1 MRISPDLSAPALLAE
16 IGRRIERTRLERD
29 LTQDQ
34 LATAASVGVATL
46 RRLEDGRGATLT
58 NFLRVLRAL
67 DLLAGLEATLPEPVP
82 SPIQQ
87 LRLRGRQRRRASGR
101 HRGAGPAPPAG
112 EPEAWRWGDEEAP

>member
-1 MRISPDLSAPALLAE
+1 MRITADLSDPALLAE

-29 LTQDQ
+29 LTQEQ
-34 LATAASVGVATL
+34 LAVAASVGVATV
-46 RRLEDGRGATLT
+46 RRMEGGRGATLT

-67 DLLAGLEATLPEPVP
+67 DLLGGLEVALPEPVP

-87 LRLRGRQRRRASGR
+87 LRLRGRERRRASGR
-101 HRGAGPAPPAG
+101 HEEDHPPAPAG